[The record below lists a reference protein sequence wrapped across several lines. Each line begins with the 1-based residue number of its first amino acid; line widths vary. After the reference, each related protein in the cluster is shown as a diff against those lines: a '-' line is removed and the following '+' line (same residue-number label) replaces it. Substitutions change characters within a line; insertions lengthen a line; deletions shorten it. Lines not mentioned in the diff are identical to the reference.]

1 MHLGKRHTMQEHDL
15 IVIGGGPGGYVA
27 AIRAAQLGMNV
38 ACIDENEQLG
48 GTCLRV
54 GCIPSKAMLESSE
67 LYYQAKNAFSEHGI
81 KTKSVELD
89 LAAMLRRKEKIV
101 DTLTRG
107 VKGLL
112 KKNKV
117 THYQGR
123 GRLDGPKRVVVTH
136 NGKSTPL
143 SAPHIIIATGSR
155 SATLR
160 GVELDGERIVTS
172 TEALAFSE
180 VPKHL
185 VVIGGGYIGLEMG
198 SVWARLGS
206 KVTVLEALDRIL
218 PATDKEIADRTHKLL
233 EKQGLEF
240 RLGARVQTAKVK
252 GKTVRVEC
260 EGGETIDC
268 DRLLM
273 AVGRIPNTDDLGLD
287 TVNIQTDRRGVI
299 EVNENFAT
307 SAPGVYA
314 IGDCIPG
321 PMLAHKASEEGMA
334 CVEKIAGRWAHVN
347 YDTIPAVVYIH
358 PEVAAVGKTEEQ
370 LQQEGVEYNKGA
382 FPFLANGRA
391 KTLGE
396 TEGLVKILADKKTD
410 RILGVHILGPRAG
423 DLIHEAAAA
432 MEFGASSED
441 IIRVCHAHPTLAEA
455 VHEAALAVH
464 GRVLHI

>member
-1 MHLGKRHTMQEHDL
+1 MPEHDL

-54 GCIPSKAMLESSE
+54 GCIPSKALLESSE
-67 LYYQAKNAFSEHGI
+67 LYYQAKNSLAEHGVNV
-81 KTKSVELD
+81 KHVDLD
-89 LAAMLRRKEKIV
+89 LGAMLRRKDKIV
-101 DTLTRG
+101 DSLTRG

-123 GRLDGPKRVVVTH
+123 GRLDGPGRVAVGGSGQNTQL
-136 NGKSTPL
+136 T
-143 SAPHIIIATGSR
+143 APHIIIATGSR
-155 SATLR
+155 SASLR

-172 TEALAFSE
+172 TEALSFAE

-198 SVWARLGS
+198 SVWRRLGA

-218 PATDKEIADRTHKLL
+218 AATDTEIATKTHKLL
-233 EKQGLEF
+233 EKQGFEF
-240 RLGARVQTAKVK
+240 RLKSRVKSAKVK

-260 EGGETIDC
+260 EEGPAIDC

-273 AVGRIPNTDDLGLD
+273 AVGRTANTDNLGLD
-287 TVNIQTDRRGVI
+287 TVGVATDRRGVI
-299 EVNENFAT
+299 EVDENFAT
-307 SAPGVYA
+307 SAKGVYA

-321 PMLAHKASEEGMA
+321 PMLAHKASEEGVA
-334 CVEKIAGRWAHVN
+334 CVEKIAGRFAHVN
-347 YDTIPAVVYIH
+347 YDTIPAVVYLH
-358 PEVAAVGKTEEQ
+358 PEVASVGKTEEQ
-370 LQQEGVEYNKGA
+370 LQQAGIEYNKGA
-382 FPFLANGRA
+382 FPFQANGRA
-391 KTLGE
+391 KTLGD

-410 RILGVHILGPRAG
+410 RVLGVHILGPRAG

-432 MEFGASSED
+432 MDFGAASED
-441 IIRVCHAHPTLAEA
+441 IVRVCHAHPTLAES
-455 VHEAALAVH
+455 VHEAALAVS
-464 GRVLHI
+464 GRALHV

>member
-1 MHLGKRHTMQEHDL
+1 MHEHEL

-67 LYYQAKNAFSEHGI
+67 LFHQANETFAEHGV
-81 KTKSVELD
+81 KLKHVELD
-89 LAAMLRRKEKIV
+89 LATMLRRKDKVV

-112 KKNKV
+112 KKNRV

-123 GRLDGPKRVVVTH
+123 GRLDGAKRVLVEKD
-136 NGKSTPL
+136 GKTTQL
-143 SAPHIIIATGSR
+143 TAPRVIIATGSR
-155 SATLR
+155 SASLR
-160 GVELDGERIVTS
+160 GIEVDGERIVTS
-172 TEALAFSE
+172 TEALSFAE

-185 VVIGGGYIGLEMG
+185 VVIGGGYIGLELG
-198 SVWARLGS
+198 SVWKRLGS

-218 PATDKEIADRTHKLL
+218 ALTDQEIAGKVHKVL
-233 EKQGLEF
+233 EKQGIEF
-240 RLGARVQTAKVK
+240 RLNCRVSSAKAK
-252 GKTVRVEC
+252 GKSVRIEL
-260 EGGETIDC
+260 EGGDSMEC
-268 DRLLM
+268 DRLLL
-273 AVGRIPNTDDLGLD
+273 AVGRVANTDNLGLE
-287 TVNIQTDRRGVI
+287 TVGVKTDKRGVI
-299 EVNENFAT
+299 EVDADFAT
-307 SAPGVYA
+307 SAQGVYA

-321 PMLAHKASEEGMA
+321 PMLAHKASEEGVA
-334 CVEKIAGRWAHVN
+334 CVEKIAGRWAQVN

-370 LQQEGVEYNKGA
+370 LQADGAEYKKGV
-382 FPFLANGRA
+382 FPFLANARA
-391 KTLGE
+391 KTVGE
-396 TEGLVKILADKKTD
+396 TEGMVKILADAKTD
-410 RILGVHILGPRAG
+410 RILGVHIFGAGAG

-432 MEFGASSED
+432 MAFGATSED
-441 IIRVCHAHPTLAEA
+441 LVHVCHAHPTLAEA
-455 VHEAALAVH
+455 VHEAALAVS

>member
-1 MHLGKRHTMQEHDL
+1 MQEHDL

-38 ACIDENEQLG
+38 ACIDENEQPG

-67 LYYQAKNAFSEHGI
+67 LYYQAKHSLSEHGV
-81 KTKSVELD
+81 KFKHVELD
-89 LAAMLRRKEKIV
+89 LATMLHRKDKIV

-107 VKGLL
+107 IKGLL

-123 GRLDGPKRVVVTH
+123 GRLDGAKRVVVTH
-136 NGKSTPL
+136 NGKTTSLT
-143 SAPHIIIATGSR
+143 APHIIIATGSR
-155 SATLR
+155 SASLR
-160 GVELDGERIVTS
+160 GVELDGDRIVTS

-218 PATDKEIADRTHKLL
+218 PATDKEIAERTHKLL
-233 EKQGLEF
+233 EKQGIEF
-240 RLGARVQTAKVK
+240 RLGVRVQSAKTK
-252 GKTVRVEC
+252 GKAVRVEC
-260 EGGETIDC
+260 EGGETVDC

-273 AVGRIPNTDDLGLD
+273 AVGRVANTDDVGLD
-287 TVNIQTDRRGVI
+287 TVSVTTDRRGVI
-299 EVNENFAT
+299 EVNHDFAT
-307 SAPGVYA
+307 SAAGVYA

-321 PMLAHKASEEGMA
+321 PMLAHKASEEGVA

-358 PEVAAVGKTEEQ
+358 PEVAAVGRTEEQ
-370 LQQEGVEYNKGA
+370 LQQDGVEYNKGA
-382 FPFLANGRA
+382 FPFVANGRA

-396 TEGLVKILADKKTD
+396 TEGMVKILADKKTD
-410 RILGVHILGPRAG
+410 RVLGVHILGPRAG

-432 MEFGASSED
+432 MEFGAASED
-441 IIRVCHAHPTLAEA
+441 IVRVCHAHPTLSES
-455 VHEAALAVH
+455 VHEAALAVT
-464 GRVLHI
+464 GRAIHI

>member
-1 MHLGKRHTMQEHDL
+1 MQEHDL

-38 ACIDENEQLG
+38 ACIDENEQPG

-67 LYYQAKNAFSEHGI
+67 LYYQAKHSLSEHGV
-81 KTKSVELD
+81 KFKHVELD
-89 LAAMLRRKEKIV
+89 LATMLHRKDKIV

-107 VKGLL
+107 IKGLL

-123 GRLDGPKRVVVTH
+123 GRLDGAKRVVVTH
-136 NGKSTPL
+136 NGKTTSLT
-143 SAPHIIIATGSR
+143 APHIIIATGSR
-155 SATLR
+155 SASLR
-160 GVELDGERIVTS
+160 GVELDGDRIVTS

-198 SVWARLGS
+198 SVWARLGA

-218 PATDKEIADRTHKLL
+218 PATDKEIAERTHKLL
-233 EKQGLEF
+233 EKQGIEF
-240 RLGARVQTAKVK
+240 RLGVRVQSAKTK
-252 GKTVRVEC
+252 GKAVRVEC
-260 EGGETIDC
+260 EGGETVDC

-273 AVGRIPNTDDLGLD
+273 AVGRVANTDDVGLD
-287 TVNIQTDRRGVI
+287 TVSVTTDRRGVI
-299 EVNENFAT
+299 EVNHDFAT
-307 SAPGVYA
+307 SAAGVYA

-321 PMLAHKASEEGMA
+321 PMLAHKASEEGVA

-358 PEVAAVGKTEEQ
+358 PEVAAVGRTEEQ
-370 LQQEGVEYNKGA
+370 LQQDGVEYNKGA
-382 FPFLANGRA
+382 FPFVANGRA

-396 TEGLVKILADKKTD
+396 TEGMVKILADKKTD
-410 RILGVHILGPRAG
+410 RVLGVHILGPRAG

-432 MEFGASSED
+432 MEFGAASED
-441 IIRVCHAHPTLAEA
+441 IVRVCHAHPTLSES
-455 VHEAALAVH
+455 VHEAALAVT
-464 GRVLHI
+464 GRAIHI